1 MSSSGCSHMERQRGV
16 ALLAAILLVALGTIL
31 AASIAFQSAMAARR
45 GIASMSF
52 EQSVLVAQGA
62 EALAAYG
69 LREDTNSTDDYSESW
84 AQPFGPTEITPGV
97 VLEARVE
104 DMQGRFNLNNLLN
117 DQGQVDPLS
126 RDAFQRLLQLL
137 GLEPKWA
144 DQMVDWLDGDIAENS
159 FDGLEDGGTT
169 SQQPPYRVANTLI
182 TSTSELLG
190 LPGFGR
196 ERYVKLA
203 PYVAA
208 LPPQTPLNVCTAP
221 GPVLDAM
228 HGEQVQ
234 YSNDPEQLA
243 KDRLKECFPH
253 KDDYLEGIST
263 EGVDPA
269 TARTWRNSQFAE
281 NSRYY
286 RLTSVMTLGGS
297 DFALYSLLQKASRS
311 GGSAG
316 SQGRVRVLQRSFT
329 PD

>member
-1 MSSSGCSHMERQRGV
+1 MSSPGCSHMERQRGV

-69 LREDTNSTDDYSESW
+69 LRDDSNSTDDYSESW

-169 SQQPPYRVANTLI
+169 GQQPPYRVANTLI
-182 TSTSELLG
+182 TSTSELLA

-196 ERYVKLA
+196 DRYVKLA

-208 LPPQTPLNVCTAP
+208 LPPGTPLNVCTAS
-221 GPVLDAM
+221 GLVLDAM
-228 HGEQVQ
+228 HGEQQ
-234 YSNDPEQLA
+234 EFSLQSPEDFA
-243 KDRLKECFPH
+243 KSREKECFPH
-253 KDDYLEGIST
+253 LTVYRQDLNPQ
-263 EGVDPA
+263 GVDPQA
-269 TARTWRNSQFAE
+269 AAKWIQSQFSE
-281 NSRYY
+281 RSQYY

-297 DFALYSLLQKASRS
+297 DFALYSLLQKAS
-311 GGSAG
+311 GTGQ
-316 SQGRVRVLQRSFT
+316 QGKVRVLQRSFT